1 MPTKKKG
8 PSTLVGHLGRSPHKW
23 MGAVNTPIFRAS
35 TILFPT
41 VEELKLAAVRKHPGL
56 SYGLHGVPTV
66 TDFQDAMSALE
77 GGHAALAVPSGLTAT
92 TLPFLAFLK
101 PGDHALV
108 TDVVYGPTRR
118 FCDLHVKRLGVEV
131 EYYDPLIGADI
142 AARMK
147 PNTRLVFLDDTNLT
161 LGPDSSVVLDRFV
174 FDPDPSQASFVMTAT
189 KGIFRFASGKLPKN
203 AYRLNTPAATIG
215 IRGTLL
221 TFSVDPAGGDRGET
235 VVSIALEEGQAVIDT
250 CRGESLILNAGQSVE
265 LARDPAEACTP
276 P

>member
-1 MPTKKKG
+1 M
-8 PSTLVGHLGRSPHKW
+8 SRRAICILW
-23 MGAVNTPIFRAS
+23 AV
-35 TILFPT
+35 
-41 VEELKLAAVRKHPGL
+41 
-56 SYGLHGVPTV
+56 
-66 TDFQDAMSALE
+66 
-77 GGHAALAVPSGLTAT
+77 AALAGRDAQAAIQDQITIGNTRVVVKTVIGNFEGELR
-92 TLPFLAFLK
+92 TLKLE
-101 PGDHALV
+101 D
-108 TDVVYGPTRR
+108 DVY
-118 FCDLHVKRLGVEV
+118 HNE
-131 EYYDPLIGADI
+131 LIETEAES
-142 AARMK
+142 A
-147 PNTRLVFLDDTNLT
+147 TRLVFLDDTNLT

-221 TFSVDPAGGDRGET
+221 TFSVDPARGDRGET

-265 LARDPAEACTP
+265 LVRDPAEACTP